1 MLTPDD
7 HDRITALAQEFARQ
21 GRTDDLREFIEHGLS
36 PDLLDHDGNSLLML
50 AAYHGQAETVDLLIG
65 LGADVD
71 AANQRGQTPIAG
83 TLFKGEDAITA
94 ALLAAGA
101 DLDAGTPSA
110 RAAAAMFGREHLLA
124 LTARPAEA
132 VVAGCFA
139 CDNTA
144 RGEALPIRERIVV
157 TEHWRVAH
165 AFDASLPG
173 WLIVAPVRHVAALD
187 DLPPAAADELG
198 GMLHRLTAALRHE
211 VGAVKTYVMLFAE
224 AEGFEH
230 LHIHLVPRMPQ
241 QPADAMGPKV
251 FRHLGASEA
260 DRVPAEEMDRL
271 ATVLANAYR

>member
-36 PDLLDHDGNSLLML
+36 PDLLDH
-50 AAYHGQAETVDLLIG
+50 
-65 LGADVD
+65 GADVD

-124 LTARPAEA
+124 LPARPAEA

-173 WLIVAPVRHVAALD
+173 
-187 DLPPAAADELG
+187 G
-198 GMLHRLTAALRHE
+198 
-211 VGAVKTYVMLFAE
+211 
-224 AEGFEH
+224 
-230 LHIHLVPRMPQ
+230 
-241 QPADAMGPKV
+241 
-251 FRHLGASEA
+251 
-260 DRVPAEEMDRL
+260 
-271 ATVLANAYR
+271 